1 MSPKVFLIPHNS
13 KCMGTNYP
21 RPHYRPNT
29 DMIYSHAIIWNQLLH
44 TLGQTN
50 PRVNSNITFNDVI
63 SPRTDH
69 HKERL
74 ASRVTSWRQ
83 LISSCWRYQICPV
96 LGTVMSLHLHH
107 YTICIESLRS
117 VPESEGRQAIG
128 YCRFFISLPPY
139 RCFLVPGILV
149 RGWSKASRD
158 ITTMNSPLL
167 LITTPFP
174 FIRPYSEVYCLLQYS
189 SNILH
194 VSEL

>member
-1 MSPKVFLIPHNS
+1 MYGDQLSPAHTTAPIRIW
-13 KCMGTNYP
+13 Y
-21 RPHYRPNT
+21 
-29 DMIYSHAIIWNQLLH
+29 YSHANTVSEISSW
-44 TLGQTN
+44 GQMN
-50 PRVNSNITFNDVI
+50 PRDNSDVTVNDVI

-69 HKERL
+69 HTERL

-83 LISSCWRYQICPV
+83 LIISCCRYQICPV
-96 LGTVMSLHLHH
+96 PGTVMSLLLHH

-117 VPESEGRQAIG
+117 VPESEGRQAVG
-128 YCRFFISLPPY
+128 YCRFFISPPRY
-139 RCFLVPGILV
+139 RCFLVPGNLV

-167 LITTPFP
+167 LILTPFP
-174 FIRPYSEVYCLLQYS
+174 FIRPCSEVYCLLQYS